1 MTDDLIKLA
10 RRAVACKGFRWLPG
24 MRTVDAMRV
33 IHDPDRWPDRPCA
46 IREGGWVDTAP
57 PRPLGDDLPD
67 LTDPAT
73 IGCLLALV
81 REAWGQPEMCCQR
94 SIAPGL
100 GVYLALVREA
110 WGQDDLGASRYR
122 ERWCVEVTP
131 PEGLHYVYGA
141 SEAEA
146 LAAALEG
153 AP

>member
-1 MTDDLIKLA
+1 MTDEQTALS
-10 RRAVACKGFRWLPG
+10 RRAVACKGWRWLPG
-24 MRTVDAMRV
+24 MRTLDAMRV
-33 IHDPDRWPDRPCA
+33 IHDPYRWPDRPCA
-46 IREGGWVDTAP
+46 IREGSWVDTAP
-57 PRPLGDDLPD
+57 PRPLADDLPD
-67 LTDPAT
+67 LADAAT

-81 REAWGQPEMCCQR
+81 REAWGQPEICCQR

-110 WGQDDLGASRYR
+110 WGQDDLGAM

-131 PEGLHYVYGA
+131 QEGLNYVYGA

-146 LAAALEG
+146 LVAALEA